1 MRENDTNA
9 FTDAEQTKLSG
20 IEAGA
25 TVNAATGGTSGGI
38 GTVADPLYGS
48 VQFRGGTNTLLGD
61 RYLSMILQIID
72 LVLIMVVQTRHCM

>member
-1 MRENDTNA
+1 MRENADTNA

-48 VQFRGGTNTLLGD
+48 VQFRGGTNTL
-61 RYLSMILQIID
+61 
-72 LVLIMVVQTRHCM
+72 